1 MMSHSWAE
9 GMLLRTHTSRFAAR
23 RWRSDP
29 SRGGLWIVGDPDHD
43 DAPER
48 TVGLA
53 GDFWIATISDT
64 FNREADRVFVSA
76 LEPVATLW
84 VYHR

>member
-9 GMLLRTHTSRFAAR
+9 GMLLRSHTSGF
-23 RWRSDP
+23 
-29 SRGGLWIVGDPDHD
+29 SREGGGGAIQVEGGLWIVGDPDHD

-53 GDFWIATISDT
+53 GDFWIATLIG
-64 FNREADRVFVSA
+64 
-76 LEPVATLW
+76 
-84 VYHR
+84 HI